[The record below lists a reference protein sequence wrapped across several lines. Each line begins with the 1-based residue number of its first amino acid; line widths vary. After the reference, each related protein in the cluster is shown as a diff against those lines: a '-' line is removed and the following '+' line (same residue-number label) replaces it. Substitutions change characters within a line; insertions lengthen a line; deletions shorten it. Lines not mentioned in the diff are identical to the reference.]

1 MKTQLLATLL
11 MVALC
16 LPTASAISFPGL
28 AKTYILV
35 D

>member
-1 MKTQLLATLL
+1 MKKHLFAALLIF
-11 MVALC
+11 ALC
-16 LPTASAISFPGL
+16 LPTASAMSFPGL